1 MTVVKKLVIMAHPLP
16 PKVYNLFMIRDFLGV
31 HPICPCGAMG
41 FHQTDDI
48 PWMSPE
54 EMRDAR
60 LTGSFKQ
67 YVAMQEGEFPVEEP
81 EVENWYRHGE

>member
-1 MTVVKKLVIMAHPLP
+1 MCKEELRVLLCKYGLEADLEA
-16 PKVYNLFMIRDFLGV
+16 LW
-31 HPICPCGAMG
+31 AMG
-41 FHQTDDI
+41 LCDTDDI
-48 PWMSPE
+48 PWMTAC

-60 LTGSFKQ
+60 LTGSVEQ

>member
-1 MTVVKKLVIMAHPLP
+1 MCKEELRVLLCKYGLEADLEA
-16 PKVYNLFMIRDFLGV
+16 LW
-31 HPICPCGAMG
+31 AMG

-48 PWMSPE
+48 PWMSAE